1 MPTTSSRSLRRLRAL
16 AVFQAAVI
24 VMALGVPA
32 AALASLS
39 AVVPGTQSPNPVAP
53 GGTATY
59 NVQVTNGSGSARV
72 VSITSIS
79 GLPTGA
85 ALASSACVVVPDDGA
100 SHTVAVTVSTTGA
113 TPAGTSAIT
122 MTATRWN
129 NTAAPCS
136 GGVSDTRTGTGS
148 LVVAVAKVDTTTTIT
163 ADTPDPSNVGSA
175 YAVDVSVTRASGSAA
190 ITGNVVISDGT
201 DSCTDTTATGGGAA
215 TVTYSCNLTSTTT
228 GAKTLTATYAGNAAL
243 NGSAGTTAHTVNGI
257 ATTTTIT
264 SDTPDPSYVGAAYA
278 VNVSVTRASGS
289 ATITGT
295 VTVSD
300 GTDSCTDTT
309 ATGGG
314 AATVTYSCNLTST
327 TPGLKTLT
335 ATYPGNATLSGSA
348 GTAGHTVNSVDGNG
362 TMAITY
368 AEVGSTTPSAIPI
381 TPGKSLELIDFT
393 FTAGAGGLAAGSQ
406 ITLVIPAGWSPPT
419 KTAGT
424 DGAVSVTSS
433 NCSEPD
439 TGTSDFTISG
449 SGPWT
454 IVFTAPNCAA
464 GNQFNLRY
472 GNAAGVY
479 VVAPNAKGDYEFT
492 TSTAGPGGTL
502 TGIASQPELT
512 VVGSAQAALSITGPA
527 TKTYGDAPFAP
538 TTSGGSGSGAVTYAS
553 TTPSVCTASDSASVT
568 IVGAGTCTVTA
579 TKAGDSTYNATTSA
593 PYSITVDKAPLT
605 VTVIDTTKTYGDA
618 NPAFTPQVTGL
629 VNGDTSLDLGG
640 APVVTTTADAS
651 SPVGNYPVSISG
663 FTSPDYDITF
673 VDGNLEITKADPVC
687 TITGFDG
694 TYDGSA
700 HGASGQCLGVND
712 EILAGLVLGSSY
724 TNVPGGTASWAFTDV
739 TGNYTDDAG
748 SVDIVIARADPV
760 CAISGFDGV
769 YDASAHGAT
778 GTCRGVN
785 DEILAGLVLGSSYT
799 NVPGGTASWAFTDVT
814 GNYTDDAGSVDIV
827 IARADPVCAI
837 SGFDGVYDASAHG
850 ATGTCRGV
858 DDEVLAGLVLG
869 SSYTN
874 VPGGTASWAFTDVTG
889 NYTDDAGSVDIVIAR
904 ADPVCTINGF
914 DGPFDASAHGATGT
928 CRGVENEVLPGLDLG
943 ASFTSVPGGTADWV
957 FTDSTGNYTDDAGSV
972 DIAIGRTP
980 QVIDFPELP
989 NVNEGAESFELAAT
1003 TDSGL
1008 PITYASLTPD
1018 VCTVEGTTV
1027 TIVGVGTCTIEA
1039 SQPGDENFAPAG
1051 SVLQSFEVRAADSTT
1066 PDTNTSPLAAIAGD
1080 SGPIPPA
1087 LFLGLL
1093 AVGVLGTLLVLLGIR
1108 ARREGLVAEDRER

>member
-16 AVFQAAVI
+16 TVFQAALL
-24 VMALGVPA
+24 VMALGLPA

-59 NVQVTNGSGSARV
+59 NVQVTNGSGTARV

-85 ALASSACVVVPDDGA
+85 ALASSACVVVPNDGA

-148 LVVAVAKVDTTTTIT
+148 LVVAVTKVDTTTTIT

-243 NGSAGTTAHTVNGI
+243 NGSAGTAAHTVNGI

-278 VNVSVTRASGS
+278 VSVSVTRASGS
-289 ATITGT
+289 ATINGT

-309 ATGGG
+309 ASGGG

-327 TPGLKTLT
+327 TSGLKTLT

-393 FTAGAGGLAAGSQ
+393 FTAGGGGLAAGSQ
-406 ITLVIPAGWSPPT
+406 LTLVIPAGWSAPT

-424 DGAVSVTSS
+424 AGAVSITSS
-433 NCSEPD
+433 DCSEPD

-449 SGPWT
+449 SGPWMIT
-454 IVFTAPNCAA
+454 FTAPNCAA
-464 GNQFNLRY
+464 GDQFNLRY

-502 TGIASQPELT
+502 TGIASQPVLT
-512 VVGSAQAALSITGPA
+512 VVGIAQAALSITGPA
-527 TKTYGDAPFAP
+527 TKTYGDGPFAP
-538 TTSGGSGSGAVTYAS
+538 ATSGGSGSGAVTFTS
-553 TTPSVCTASDSASVT
+553 STPSVCTASGDASVT

-579 TKAGDSTYNATTSA
+579 TKAGDSTYNAATSA
-593 PYSITVDKAPLT
+593 PYSITVGKAPLT
-605 VTVIDTTKTYGDA
+605 ITVIDTSKTYGDP

-629 VNGDTSLDLGG
+629 VNGDTALDLTGS
-640 APVVTTTADAS
+640 PVVTTTADDS
-651 SPVGNYPVSISG
+651 SPVGNYPVSVSG
-663 FTSPDYDITF
+663 FSSADYDITY

-700 HGASGQCLGVND
+700 HGASGSCLGVNDEVLATLDLGASFTDVPGGTANWTFTDSSGNYNDDSGSVDIVIAKADPVCALNGFDGTYDGSAHGATGNCRGVED
-712 EILAGLVLGSSY
+712 EILAGLVRGASF
-724 TNVPGGTASWAFTDV
+724 TDVPGGTANWAFTDV
-739 TGNYTDDAG
+739 TGNYNDDSG
-748 SVDIVIARADPV
+748 SVDIIIGKAA
-760 CAISGFDGV
+760 
-769 YDASAHGAT
+769 
-778 GTCRGVN
+778 
-785 DEILAGLVLGSSYT
+785 
-799 NVPGGTASWAFTDVT
+799 
-814 GNYTDDAGSVDIV
+814 
-827 IARADPVCAI
+827 
-837 SGFDGVYDASAHG
+837 
-850 ATGTCRGV
+850 
-858 DDEVLAGLVLG
+858 
-869 SSYTN
+869 
-874 VPGGTASWAFTDVTG
+874 
-889 NYTDDAGSVDIVIAR
+889 
-904 ADPVCTINGF
+904 PVCTINGY
-914 DGPFDASAHGATGT
+914 DGPYDGYAHGATGT

-943 ASFTSVPGGTADWV
+943 ASFTDAPGGTADWT
-957 FTDSTGNYTDDAGSV
+957 FTDSTGNYIDDEGSV
-972 DIAIGRTP
+972 DISIGKTA
-980 QVIDFPELP
+980 QVIDFPDLP
-989 NVNEGAESFELAAT
+989 NVNEGATSFELAAT
-1003 TDSGL
+1003 TNSGL
-1008 PITYASLTPD
+1008 PITYRSLTPD
-1018 VCTVEGTTV
+1018 VCTVQGSTV

-1039 SQPGDENFAPAG
+1039 SQAGDENFAPAG
-1051 SVLQSFEVRAADSTT
+1051 SVLQSFEVRAADAST
-1066 PDTNTSPLAAIAGD
+1066 PETSSNALIAAASG

-1093 AVGVLGTLLVLLGIR
+1093 AVGVLGTLLVMLGIR
-1108 ARREGLVAEDRER
+1108 ARRDGMLPDDIEE